1 MAKDGKVK
9 EVERLVHMEGEKG
22 FLGFDETND
31 VPPNDIV
38 SSDQIDDVLMM
49 FDEMDIDMVDDL
61 RELKGEEEKAAEKE
75 EAEGDELEVETFGR
89 ATDPVRM
96 YLREMGSVALL
107 TREGEVEIA
116 KRIESG
122 KREVLSVVL
131 NCPMAVKEVINLGSM
146 VKAGKVEIR
155 EVTNKIDEEETSF
168 EEEQI
173 QKKEIL
179 DLIEKIKRK
188 DEDLR
193 GLLKGKDG
201 TGRKT
206 QQQRKMKQE
215 EAEKKRRGSK
225 RRQEEIKRRR
235 EEILEF
241 FNQMNLRDAQITKIV
256 QKMKQML
263 NRMEKG
269 EAEIKKIED
278 RGGMSAQEARITLK
292 KLQGRSVSAKR
303 LLRTRKLN
311 KAGLHE
317 IVQAVWVVQRK
328 IHKVAMECGLTAD
341 RLAPA
346 VKAIV
351 EGETRAKEAKSEL
364 VKANLRLVVSIAKK
378 YTNRGLQFLDLIQE
392 GNIGLMKAVDKF
404 EYQRGYK
411 FSTYATWWIRQAI
424 TRAIADQART
434 IRIPVHMI
442 ETINKLIRT
451 SRYLVQEIG
460 REPSPEEIA
469 EKMDMALDK
478 VRKVLKI
485 AKEPISLETPI
496 GEEEDSHLGDFIE
509 DKAVISPQ
517 EAVISANLSEQT
529 RKVLA
534 SLTPREEKVLR
545 MRFGIGEKYDHTLEE
560 VGQDFDVTRERIR
573 QIEAKALRKLRH
585 PSRARKL
592 KSFLET

>member
-1 MAKDGKVK
+1 MAKGGKLK
-9 EVERLVHMEGEKG
+9 EVEQLINTEGEKG
-22 FLGFDETND
+22 FLTFDEGNGI
-31 VPPNDIV
+31 PPNDIV

-49 FDEMDIDMVDDL
+49 FDEMDIDVVDDL
-61 RELKGEEEKAAEKE
+61 QGLKVEEEKAVEKE
-75 EAEGDELEVETFGR
+75 EEESDELEVETFGR

-96 YLREMGSVALL
+96 YLREMGSVSLL

-131 NCPMAVKEVINLGSM
+131 NCPMAVKEVINLGRSI
-146 VKAGKVEIR
+146 KDGKIEIR
-155 EVTNKIDEEETSF
+155 EVTNEIDEEETSF
-168 EEEQI
+168 EEEQV
-173 QKKEIL
+173 QKKKIL
-179 DLIEKIKRK
+179 ELIEKMKRK

-193 GLLKGKDG
+193 GLLRGKAASKKTIQKKVKKKQKEAKKKQKGIK
-201 TGRKT
+201 K
-206 QQQRKMKQE
+206 KQ
-215 EAEKKRRGSK
+215 A
-225 RRQEEIKRRR
+225 EIKKKR

-241 FNQMNLRDAQITKIV
+241 FNQMNLKDNQINKIV

-263 NRMEKG
+263 NRVEKG
-269 EAEIKKIED
+269 KSEIGKIEQKW
-278 RGGMSAQEARITLK
+278 G
-292 KLQGRSVSAKR
+292 VSAPDARTYLKNLKAR
-303 LLRTRKLN
+303 NVSKLLHTRKLN
-311 KAGLHE
+311 KADLQE
-317 IVQAVWVVQRK
+317 ISRAAMNAQRK
-328 IHKVAMECGLTAD
+328 IHKVENESGLMAD
-341 RLAPA
+341 KLAAA
-346 VKAIV
+346 VRAIV
-351 EGETRAKEAKSEL
+351 GGETKAKEAKSEL

-451 SRYLVQEIG
+451 SRYLVQEMG
-460 REPSPEEIA
+460 REPIPEEIA

-585 PSRARKL
+585 PSRAKKL